1 MDGRQRS
8 HTRAVESAL
17 KLGAMALHIIKL
29 CVGVDTV
36 DELRAWRKEQK
47 RRGRSCVMHTRM
59 TPKRCDEVLEGGSLY
74 WVIKGV
80 VRCRQVIARI
90 DSFDDGPKTRC
101 EMTLKD
107 ELILTEPLPRRAF
120 QGWRYLE
127 AADAPRDLDK
137 RIAAELPSDVAAQLR
152 ALGAW

>member
-1 MDGRQRS
+1 
-8 HTRAVESAL
+8 
-17 KLGAMALHIIKL
+17 MALHIIKL
-29 CVGVDTV
+29 CVGVDSV

-47 RRGRSCVMHTRM
+47 RRGRSCVVNTRM

-90 DSFDDGPKTRC
+90 DSFDDGPRTRC
-101 EMTLKD
+101 EMALED

-127 AADAPRDLDK
+127 AKDAPEDLALEAFGEAPPALA
-137 RIAAELPSDVAAQLR
+137 RQLR
-152 ALGAW
+152 EIGAW